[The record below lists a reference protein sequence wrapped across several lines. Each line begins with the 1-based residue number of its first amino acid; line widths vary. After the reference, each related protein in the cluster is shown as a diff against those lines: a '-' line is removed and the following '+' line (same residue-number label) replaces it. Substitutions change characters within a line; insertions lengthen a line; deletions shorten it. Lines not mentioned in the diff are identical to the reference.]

1 MSLEDYQESRVIQ
14 AMDASFAAIIMA
26 AARKADSE
34 NYHRLKFCWPEIISE
49 LKERYNKPGGIIRGG
64 LTMGYSRVEDN
75 DDLNARSVLL
85 GLGAAVRMFIEKGK
99 TVKPVI
105 TLFKN
110 CVAIETIRMTRREND
125 TDTAMIIIKN
135 CLAAGACAQKLDA
148 DMVGIVIPVQ
158 GWRVP
163 IEKFKEAV
171 EGHTDPLAGADIAN
185 VDTIAIYLVEV
196 PSGETYIGLVLYT
209 PGNVVGMVTPDAV
222 VFPIKVGDAVVDGYL
237 AAEKGAL
244 KC

>member
-1 MSLEDYQESRVIQ
+1 
-14 AMDASFAAIIMA
+14 
-26 AARKADSE
+26 
-34 NYHRLKFCWPEIISE
+34 
-49 LKERYNKPGGIIRGG
+49 
-64 LTMGYSRVEDN
+64 MGYSRVEDN

-110 CVAIETIRMTRREND
+110 CVAIETIRMMRREKE
-125 TDTAMIIIKN
+125 TDTVMIIIKN
-135 CLAAGACAQKLDA
+135 CLAAGAYAQILDA
-148 DMVGIVIPVQ
+148 DMAGIVFSVQ

-185 VDTIAIYLVEV
+185 VDTIAGADIANVDTIAGADIANVDTIAIYLVEV
-196 PSGETYIGLVLYT
+196 PSGKTHIGLVLYT

-222 VFPIKVGDAVVDGYL
+222 VFPIKVGDAIVDGYL